1 MIFQNRTM
9 KIRIN
14 NIGARPPVYIGEP
27 PKNSYRTLS
36 IVQYYPCQY
45 YGKLEEYLAD
55 GWQYVDEGTRIR
67 KDNCT
72 ISRSLFDKEELLMSI
87 ASITY
92 DPSEDCTDLQ
102 TVGERILNLSKENRE
117 DFFEVYELA
126 ARKLRETCSDED

>member
-1 MIFQNRTM
+1 M

-14 NIGARPPVYIGEP
+14 NIGARPPVYIGKP
-27 PKNSYRTLS
+27 SKDAYRTLS

-55 GWQYVDEGTRIR
+55 GWQYVDDGTRLR

-72 ISRSLFDKEELLMSI
+72 ISKSFFDKEELLMGI
-87 ASITY
+87 ADLEY
-92 DPSEDCTDLQ
+92 DPSEDCTDLK
-102 TVGERILNLSKENRE
+102 TVGERVLNLSKKDRD

-126 ARKLRETCSDED
+126 ARKLREACSDEE

>member
-1 MIFQNRTM
+1 MTFQKHAM

-14 NIGARPPVYIGEP
+14 NIGARKPAYIGQP
-27 PKNSYRTLS
+27 PADAHRRLS

-55 GWQYVDEGTRIR
+55 GWEYVDDGTRIR

-72 ISRSLFDKEELLMSI
+72 ISKSFFDTEELLMSI
-87 ASITY
+87 ADLKY
-92 DPSEDCTDLQ
+92 DSSEDCTDLE
-102 TVGERILNLSKENRE
+102 TVGERVLNLSKQNRE

-126 ARKLRETCSDED
+126 ARKLREACGDED

>member
-1 MIFQNRTM
+1 M

-14 NIGARPPVYIGEP
+14 NIGARPPVYIGQP
-27 PKNSYRTLS
+27 PKNAYRRLS

-55 GWQYVDEGTRIR
+55 GWEYVDEGTRLR

-72 ISRSLFDKEELLMSI
+72 ISKSFFDKEELLMGI
-87 ASITY
+87 ADLEY
-92 DPSEDCTDLQ
+92 DSSEDCTNLE
-102 TVGERILNLSKENRE
+102 TVGERVLNLSKKDRD

-126 ARKLRETCSDED
+126 ARKLREACSDED

>member
-1 MIFQNRTM
+1 MIFQNQTM

-14 NIGARPPVYIGEP
+14 NIGARKPAYIGQP
-27 PKNSYRTLS
+27 PADAHRRLS

-55 GWQYVDEGTRIR
+55 GWECVDDGTRIR

-72 ISRSLFDKEELLMSI
+72 ISKSFFDTEELLMSI
-87 ASITY
+87 ADLKY
-92 DPSEDCTDLQ
+92 DSSEDCTDLK
-102 TVGERILNLSKENRE
+102 TVGERVLNLSKENRE

-126 ARKLRETCSDED
+126 ARKLREACGDED

>member
-1 MIFQNRTM
+1 M

-14 NIGARPPVYIGEP
+14 NIEARQPVYIGQQ
-27 PKNSYRTLS
+27 PKGAYRRLS

-55 GWQYVDEGTRIR
+55 GWEYVDEGTRLR

-72 ISRSLFDKEELLMSI
+72 ICKSFFDKEELLMGI
-87 ASITY
+87 ADLEY
-92 DPSEDCTDLQ
+92 DPDEGCTDLE
-102 TVGERILNLSKENRE
+102 TVGERVLNLSKKNRD

-126 ARKLRETCSDED
+126 ARKLREACGDED